1 MTQEQLLEM
10 LTSVTGHLQA
20 ENEADEPLLEKVQQ
34 KVAGV
39 LLKQDPRTLRNKAL
53 SIQSSDLFFSRNIQ
67 QNRLS
72 RLHLAA
78 ERTLQQPTE
87 DNLRVFVREVSVQT
101 TQISGSLPDWAAGA
115 KVVETAGPFLQNDGR
130 RIWVDFFRVE
140 KLVAL
145 YIQGQPQPALLFK
158 TAVSTRPVLINQP
171 PIGIAQNYTLLAGSV
186 WINARQL
193 SPQAP
198 TDRYCGLRVKGGS
211 LQLSA
216 MPVWQNN
223 RLEIG
228 PAVKA
233 GLKLELRAAE
243 ITDADPASPFGV
255 DARNAEYHL
264 PEQFTFTFSGQGRQF
279 GEIGPMKWK
288 VYGQA
293 AAFEWNANQQQAEY
307 HTALSRL
314 LIPFTCDQTHLEVSQ
329 SQSPFVVLGGKAPI
343 QKSYWALPAAQLD
356 INQPLEAAGS
366 GGVLVQ
372 CGKGLSMRWSQLEN
386 KSLSLTQPLILG
398 EPGRIGLTD
407 LEADGLGATQRMEL
421 WKDAQN
427 PHGAILDFRYGKKA
441 AVVFNTLSK
450 GDEALWTMA
459 DAIVNTDRPVK
470 VNGEAIPVRTK
481 NSVLILAASKT
492 RQLISLYDDNLI
504 QDNAPAVLTPSALPP
519 AERLALALDNA
530 LFTTTPAKGCLL
542 FGQCSKNWQK
552 VDNGVLFLTFGIYH
566 YLPTLPD
573 PYAANLGI
581 LRRQFEGQTI
591 PGTVDTPAGGQVWLQ
606 LVAQVRHRTIAADA
620 PDEVKVSFHF
630 GEIPLQDAVT
640 AILDPPARIGTRPA
654 PQRTPAS
661 SFGVAKK
668 MLATDS
674 VRRDL
679 VQRAN
684 GGEKV
689 EEVYA
694 ASTFANQAVDI
705 RENYEQDW
713 DKQYGAFLS
722 DAFALLDVSSHA
734 NQLGVSFGGLGT
746 ERMTYVRTAAVAQVN
761 ENTAT
766 VTNFPFVVEG
776 LEVMSQGRNV
786 RAFTLPQIAWE
797 PVFNLTPPPQ
807 NPPPMDPPFLF
818 NYYPNDGGPTRIFNN
833 SQRPV
838 ALAPLPL
845 SKFLIKEF
853 EEDPKNET
861 YAAFTLSF
869 GLKAIA
875 LISKNGAETE
885 KPELEN
891 VAPHFS
897 NERQGG
903 IQIRAVAGNH
913 GKKFP
918 AEPAKN
924 DSPMFPGY
932 TLQLNNILG
941 MNGNYTGASTLG
953 DSVTRI
959 FNGEFFTNPIQQN
972 VPGGRGVPVTQID
985 FSGYGASMFSNWL
998 SPSAEFANTSQARFD
1013 VMMGRTAH
1021 EVIQVKSV
1029 LYPWGIR
1036 VVRTITLFRVSSGYV
1051 YRVDSGWKAESDGK
1065 FDFRFRYFP
1074 LNSPN
1079 ETEQIPYEI
1088 HPGVIRGLFNVRNI
1102 VEDNAVAPFISQNH
1116 IANGQT
1122 FIDVTGHEV
1131 VNGGAAF
1138 TEQVMCR
1145 AVWFD
1150 TDVEI
1155 ENAVQGHTNGRVV
1168 SKKVLGYVQ
1177 LAPTGKPLTR
1187 EQFRDL
1193 LDLQGGKISGS
1204 VDCVVNI
1211 NNSEQQMRLN
1221 RFDVNT
1227 SLDTANNPV
1236 FVAAARGN
1244 VLLPKDGSWS
1254 MVQHAVGTGEVT
1266 PLPESVTVPL
1276 IRVGK
1281 WLPNVVVDPAAV
1293 ANQLIR
1299 IANPKDLL
1307 RNVAADSIN
1316 FGFLQSTTTQKALF
1330 LTPAFG
1336 NNIPKLLSKTPPL
1349 FADAYRLMSGKGIFP
1364 NIGDAVTN
1372 YGKAMAMLSGVDNLG
1387 NAVQAFTENALQDGG
1402 KKVLEI
1408 LEVQAQKQG
1417 EAVLKQ
1423 GLSMLQKGA
1432 NGLVDKALQFDV
1444 PSFNVPLVDIDAL
1457 KIYIEY
1463 KTSKKQSTNSGPFV
1477 DSKLNFDVDSFA
1489 GDMAQQWKS
1498 RMNNLAMVVDLG
1510 PMEKLM
1516 TIKGNFDARK
1526 GKESDYGGDGGGL
1539 GGLPIPEIEF
1549 SDELQPVIDIL
1560 QILASLSSGDY
1571 AEALNKG
1578 LKVAMSNSG
1587 EIWEYKF
1594 EAGKEIPLVRFPPTK
1609 ALYDSPQTPLKLEAS
1624 MGLGVYFNAAL
1635 KVTTDPTQLL
1645 PTAGAFLQFYGG
1657 LSVMCFSLA
1666 AATIYAKGSVD
1677 LKIAC
1682 DTKVGPSLAMKF
1694 GFGAQIVVGIPVVGN
1709 VSVLYM
1715 VGVEMYADTG
1725 VVKVAAFM
1733 LFRGHAELL
1742 GGLVAVTITIEAKGI
1757 IVRDIAN
1764 DRTDCA
1770 AQVTFG
1776 LDISIFLVINI
1787 SFEKTWGEERQ
1798 IA

>member
-20 ENEADEPLLEKVQQ
+20 ESEADEPLLEKVQQ

-39 LLKQDPRTLRNKAL
+39 LLKQDPQTLRNQTL
-53 SIQSSDLFFSRNIQ
+53 SIQSSDLFFTRNIQ
-67 QNRLS
+67 STRLTKLS
-72 RLHLAA
+72 ATA
-78 ERTLQQPTE
+78 ERMIQQPTE
-87 DNLRVFVREVSVQT
+87 DNLRVFVREVPVQT
-101 TQISGSLPDWAAGA
+101 TQISGSLPQWAAGA

-130 RIWVDFFRVE
+130 RIWVDFYRVE

-145 YIQGQPQPALLFK
+145 YVQGQALPALLFK
-158 TAVSTRPVLINQP
+158 TAVNTRPVLVNQP
-171 PIGIAQNYTLLAGSV
+171 PVGMAQHYTLLAGSV
-186 WINARQL
+186 WINARLL

-198 TDRYCGLRVKGGS
+198 ADRYCGLRVKGGS

-216 MPVWQNN
+216 LPVWQNN

-228 PAVKA
+228 PAVQA
-233 GLKLELRAAE
+233 SLKMELQTTA
-243 ITDADPASPFGV
+243 ITDADPTSPFGV

-264 PEQFTFTFSGQGRQF
+264 PESFAFSFSGQGRHFQ
-279 GEIGPMKWK
+279 EIGPMKWK
-288 VYGQA
+288 VYGQSGSFA
-293 AAFEWNANQQQAEY
+293 WSPNQQQADFQGS
-307 HTALSRL
+307 LNSL
-314 LIPFTCDQTHLEVSQ
+314 LIPFTYDQTQLEISQ
-329 SQSPFVVLGGKAPI
+329 SLSPFVVLEGKAAVE
-343 QKSYWALPAAQLD
+343 KSYWALPCAQLD
-356 INQPLEAAGS
+356 IGQPLEADGS
-366 GGVLVQ
+366 GAIVVQ
-372 CGKGLSMRWSQLEN
+372 CGKGLSMRWPQLEN
-386 KSLSLTQPLILG
+386 KSLSLVEPWILG
-398 EPGRIGLTD
+398 NPAGIGIIEPK
-407 LEADGLGATQRMEL
+407 ADGLGATQRLEL
-421 WKDAQN
+421 WKDDLN
-427 PHGAILDFRYGKKA
+427 PHGTRVDLRYAKRTSL
-441 AVVFNTLSK
+441 VFITASK
-450 GDEALWTMA
+450 GDEMLWTRA
-459 DAIVNTDRPVK
+459 DSILSTDRPVK
-470 VNGEAIPVRTK
+470 VNGEAIPVRSK
-481 NSVLILAASKT
+481 NTAMILSATKT
-492 RQLISLYDDNLI
+492 RQLIYLLDDNLI
-504 QDNAPAVLTPSALPP
+504 EDNTASTRNTGFQPNT
-519 AERLALALDNA
+519 ERLALAMDNA

-542 FGQCSKNWQK
+542 FGECSEEWKK
-552 VDNGVLFLTFGIYH
+552 VSKGALFLTFGVYH

-581 LRRQFEGQTI
+581 LRRQFEAQTI
-591 PGTVDTPAGGQVWLQ
+591 RGAVNNRTGGHVWMQ
-606 LVAQVRHRTIAADA
+606 LVAQVRHQAVAVDK

-630 GEIPLQDAVT
+630 GEIPLQDAVED
-640 AILDPPARIGTRPA
+640 ILNPPAEPTAA
-654 PQRTPAS
+654 PQRIRAS
-661 SFGVAKK
+661 SFTTAKK

-674 VRRDL
+674 VRQDL
-679 VQRAN
+679 VKRASK
-684 GGEKV
+684 GEKV

-694 ASTFANQAVDI
+694 ASTFSTQAANA

-713 DKQYGAFLS
+713 EKNFGAVLS

-734 NQLGVSFGGLGT
+734 NQLGVSFGGFGT
-746 ERMTYVRTAAVAQVN
+746 ERMTYVRTAAVAQVDD
-761 ENTAT
+761 NTAA
-766 VTNFPFVVEG
+766 VTNFPFIVEG
-776 LEVMSQGRNV
+776 MEVMASGRNV

-797 PVFNLTPPPQ
+797 PVFNLTPPPP
-807 NPPPMDPPFLF
+807 NPPPMDPPIFF

-833 SQRPV
+833 SRHPV

-853 EEDPKNET
+853 EESPQNET

-869 GLKAIA
+869 GIKAIA
-875 LISKNGAETE
+875 LISRNGSETE
-885 KPELEN
+885 KPELACVEPKFPN
-891 VAPHFS
+891 DF
-897 NERQGG
+897 QGG

-918 AEPAKN
+918 AEPSKN

-941 MNGNYTGASTLG
+941 MNGDYTGASTLG

-959 FNGEFFTNPIQQN
+959 FNGEFFTSPLTQD
-972 VPGGRGVPVTQID
+972 VPGGRGVPVEQID
-985 FSGYGASMFSNWL
+985 FSGYGASTFSNWL
-998 SPSAEFANTSQARFD
+998 SPSAEFASTSQARFD

-1065 FDFRFRYFP
+1065 FDFRFSYFP
-1074 LNSPN
+1074 LNSPT
-1079 ETEQIPYEI
+1079 ETEETPYEI
-1088 HPGVIRGLFNVRNI
+1088 HPGVIKGLFNVRNI
-1102 VEDNAVAPFISQNH
+1102 VEDNSVAPYLSSTVV
-1116 IANGQT
+1116 IANGQK

-1131 VNGGAAF
+1131 VNNGAAF
-1138 TEQVMCR
+1138 TEQAMCR

-1177 LAPTGKPLTR
+1177 LAPTGRPLTR

-1193 LDLQGGKISGS
+1193 LDLQGGKIGGTI
-1204 VDCVVNI
+1204 DCVVNI

-1227 SLDTANNPV
+1227 SQDTAGNPV

-1254 MVQHAVGTGEVT
+1254 MVQHAVGSGEVT

-1299 IANPKDLL
+1299 IAHPKDLL

-1316 FGFLQSTTTQKALF
+1316 FGFLQSTATQKALF

-1336 NNIPKLLSKTPPL
+1336 HDIPKLLSKTPPI
-1349 FADAYRLMSGKGIFP
+1349 FADAYRLMSGKSIFP

-1372 YGKAMAMLSGVDNLG
+1372 YGKAMALVSGVDKLG

-1463 KTSKKQSTNSGPFV
+1463 KTSQKQSTNTGPFV
-1477 DSKLNFDVDSFA
+1477 DSKLNFDIDSFA
-1489 GDMAQQWKS
+1489 GDMANQWKS

-1526 GKESDYGGDGGGL
+1526 GKESDYGGGGGGL

-1571 AEALNKG
+1571 ADALNKG

-1635 KVTTDPTQLL
+1635 KVTTDPKQLL

-1694 GFGAQIVVGIPVVGN
+1694 GFGAQIVVGLPVVGN

-1715 VGVEMYADTG
+1715 VGVEMYADSG

-1742 GGLVAVTITIEAKGI
+1742 SGLVAVTITIEAKGI

-1764 DRTDCA
+1764 DRTECA

-1776 LDISIFLVINI
+1776 LDISIFLVIDI